1 MNRTWLKW
9 ASGVLLIGCGCTASP
24 PQTTAQLPVPPGQ
37 ARLWFY
43 RDWQPSE
50 SLNLANVSVNG
61 AYFASVE
68 NGSAIYRD
76 VPPGHYHIAPA
87 SFIPNSNQDANLD
100 VVAGQQAF
108 LKIVSSTAWGSENTA
123 AKNIER
129 DAFYVW
135 LIPPPVA
142 QAEIARDRSGI

>member
-1 MNRTWLKW
+1 MNRKWLNW
-9 ASGVLLIGCGCTASP
+9 CALLLGCGCAPSAP
-24 PQTTAQLPVPPGQ
+24 HATAQLPIPAGQ

-50 SLNLANVSVNG
+50 SLNLANVSLNG
-61 AYFASVE
+61 AYFTSVE

-76 VPPGHYHIAPA
+76 VRPGHYQIAPM
-87 SFIPNSNQDANLD
+87 SFIPNSNEDANID
-100 VVAGQQAF
+100 IAAGQQAY
-108 LKIVSSTAWGSENTA
+108 LKIVSSTAWGSDNTA
-123 AKNIER
+123 AKNIAR

-135 LIPPPVA
+135 LIPPTVA

>member
-9 ASGVLLIGCGCTASP
+9 ASGVLLIGCGCAPSP

-50 SLNLANVSVNG
+50 SLNLANVSVND

-68 NGSAIYRD
+68 NGSAIYQD
-76 VPPGHYHIAPA
+76 VPPGHYHSAPA
-87 SFIPNSNQDANLD
+87 SFIPNSKQDANLD
-100 VVAGQQAF
+100 IVAGQQAF
-108 LKIVSSTAWGSENTA
+108 FKIVSSTAWGSENTA

>member
-1 MNRTWLKW
+1 MKRTWLRW
-9 ASGVLLIGCGCTASP
+9 SGSILLVCCGCALSSP
-24 PQTTAQLPVPPGQ
+24 HPTAQLPIPAGQ

-43 RDWQPSE
+43 RDWEPSE

-61 AYFASVE
+61 TYFASVE
-68 NGSAIYRD
+68 NGNAIYRD

-87 SFIPNSNQDANLD
+87 SFIPNSNQDANID
-100 VVAGQQAF
+100 VAAGQAAY
-108 LKIVSSTAWGSENTA
+108 LKIVSLSAWGSDNTA

-135 LIPPPVA
+135 FISPRVA
-142 QAEIARDRSGI
+142 QAEIARHRSGI

>member
-9 ASGVLLIGCGCTASP
+9 LGSFLLLAWGCAPSP
-24 PQTTAQLPVPPGQ
+24 PHTTAQFPIPAGQ

-61 AYFASVE
+61 AYLASIE
-68 NGSAIYRD
+68 NGNAIYRD
-76 VPPGHYHIAPA
+76 VPPGHYQIAPM
-87 SFIPNSNQDANLD
+87 SFIPNSNQDANID
-100 VVAGQQAF
+100 VVAGQQAY
-108 LKIVSSTAWGSENTA
+108 LKIVSSTAWGSDNTA
-123 AKNIER
+123 AKNITR

-135 LIPPPVA
+135 LISPTVA
-142 QAEIARDRSGI
+142 QGEIARDRSGI